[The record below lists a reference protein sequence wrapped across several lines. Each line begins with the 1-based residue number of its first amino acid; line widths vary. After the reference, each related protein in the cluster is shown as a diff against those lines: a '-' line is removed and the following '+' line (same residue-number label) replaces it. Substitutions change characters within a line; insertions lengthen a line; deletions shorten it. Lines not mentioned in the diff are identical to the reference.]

1 MHGYS
6 TEGGYNIMLLD
17 LLGKSLQE
25 LLTEHGK
32 PFSLKTVVM
41 IGQQLI
47 DRVEY
52 LHSKQFLHRDIKL

>member
-1 MHGYS
+1 MHGFS

-25 LLTEHGK
+25 LLIDQGK

-52 LHSKQFLHRDIKL
+52 LHSKQFLHRDIKP